1 MWCHNVTQCI
11 RQIDPYVIRQVTLW
25 ELTGSLTV
33 MRRGKTPLK
42 VPPWARKDGLGLG
55 VVVCSR
61 VVLSKCIGQVTLSG
75 PTGSGSCDA

>member
-42 VPPWARKDGLGLG
+42 VPPWARKDGLG
-55 VVVCSR
+55 
-61 VVLSKCIGQVTLSG
+61 
-75 PTGSGSCDA
+75 